1 MLALLFVPG
10 FVVSLLMLPW
20 IPLVARGADA
30 ICRRGAL
37 WMGAEVPF
45 RKASHWFDWPQ
56 FFHLLMQLV
65 LSAAAFFAW
74 VSLGFFAGVLIA
86 IPFLPVGELS
96 LGEWSTS
103 NPILI
108 FVVSWG
114 VAAIALGLLVFFS
127 RLLSA
132 ASVAVVRFALSPS
145 DKELA
150 ASRATLIDAFSGE
163 RRRIERELHD
173 GPQQYLTAL
182 KLNLATAKLHYKNQS
197 SPEAIEAALEDAE
210 HNASQ
215 ALRALRAT
223 VRGIAPQVLF
233 DRGLIAALEELIAH
247 AGVDAALHVEG
258 SSQELDETIALLA
271 YHCVA
276 EALTNATKHGEAQH
290 VDVRVAF
297 SNRLRVSITDDGVG
311 FIESPSM
318 DLRHLDGTGIAG
330 LRERAAALGG
340 TVKFQNTKDGEG
352 SVESESGAQLILEL
366 PLSESL
372 KST

>member
-1 MLALLFVPG
+1 MLALLFMPG

-37 WMGAEVPF
+37 WMGAKVPF

-114 VAAIALGLLVFFS
+114 VAAIAIGLLMIFS

-132 ASVAVVRFALSPS
+132 ASIAVVRFALSPS

-150 ASRATLIDAFSGE
+150 ASR
-163 RRRIERELHD
+163 
-173 GPQQYLTAL
+173 
-182 KLNLATAKLHYKNQS
+182 
-197 SPEAIEAALEDAE
+197 
-210 HNASQ
+210 
-215 ALRALRAT
+215 
-223 VRGIAPQVLF
+223 
-233 DRGLIAALEELIAH
+233 
-247 AGVDAALHVEG
+247 
-258 SSQELDETIALLA
+258 
-271 YHCVA
+271 
-276 EALTNATKHGEAQH
+276 
-290 VDVRVAF
+290 
-297 SNRLRVSITDDGVG
+297 
-311 FIESPSM
+311 ES
-318 DLRHLDGTGIAG
+318 
-330 LRERAAALGG
+330 
-340 TVKFQNTKDGEG
+340 V
-352 SVESESGAQLILEL
+352 
-366 PLSESL
+366 
-372 KST
+372 

>member
-1 MLALLFVPG
+1 ME
-10 FVVSLLMLPW
+10 M
-20 IPLVARGADA
+20 
-30 ICRRGAL
+30 
-37 WMGAEVPF
+37 
-45 RKASHWFDWPQ
+45 
-56 FFHLLMQLV
+56 
-65 LSAAAFFAW
+65 
-74 VSLGFFAGVLIA
+74 
-86 IPFLPVGELS
+86 
-96 LGEWSTS
+96 
-103 NPILI
+103 
-108 FVVSWG
+108 
-114 VAAIALGLLVFFS
+114 
-127 RLLSA
+127 
-132 ASVAVVRFALSPS
+132 
-145 DKELA
+145 
-150 ASRATLIDAFSGE
+150 
-163 RRRIERELHD
+163 
-173 GPQQYLTAL
+173 
-182 KLNLATAKLHYKNQS
+182 
-197 SPEAIEAALEDAE
+197 ALEDAE

-258 SSQELDETIALLA
+258 SSQELDETMALLA

-290 VDVRVAF
+290 VNVRVAF

-352 SVESESGAQLILEL
+352 SVENEPGAQLILEL
-366 PLSESL
+366 PLSEPL